1 MTDDEVQALIE
12 KQKEEQQE
20 KETEEETTVE
30 EEVDPELLEAQ
41 QNMAQYAS
49 AEPITTDGNVYNI
62 MLVGLDTTDKGWIG
76 NSDSMILISVN
87 YRLEQI
93 SMISLMRDTHVMI
106 PGIGY
111 RKLNATYPNGGGPLL
126 VKTVEENY
134 KIDVDRYVTVDFGSM
149 IDIIDEIG
157 TIEITFTPKEA
168 ENANKSIKQQCRILG
183 LKSNKYLIPGEGTYE
198 CNGMQAVAYARIR
211 KVGNSDYQRTER
223 QREVLLK
230 LLDKVKAMSFEDLDR
245 LATRLLPLL
254 THNVPES
261 EFWGLLAKAPT
272 LMKYKIISDRIPY
285 DGMYHGYNGDL
296 VPDWEPTVR
305 KLKETIYLS
314 LIDHIDGA
322 IERYENQIQFANPLL
337 WEIKQYYPSEFKVGV
352 QSLNILKKMLGIELP
367 VDEAAFI
374 ALHFITAEY
383 DTKMDVTFDIPRLID
398 DIIAIVE
405 SEFSIKIN
413 KESIHYERFITH
425 LKFFAARVLQAKQM
439 PDDDDFLFRNMIRDQ
454 YKKSYACAQMIRQH
468 LGECYKVAISEE
480 EVVYLTVHIKR
491 VTMHVD

>member
-1 MTDDEVQALIE
+1 MENACMHDTGEFLMKIIKIVNNNIVTSLDEQNREIIVMGRGLGFGRKPGMTIDDGKVE
-12 KQKEEQQE
+12 KVFRLNSAGENQK
-20 KETEEETTVE
+20 
-30 EEVDPELLEAQ
+30 
-41 QNMAQYAS
+41 
-49 AEPITTDGNVYNI
+49 
-62 MLVGLDTTDKGWIG
+62 LV
-76 NSDSMILISVN
+76 
-87 YRLEQI
+87 
-93 SMISLMRDTHVMI
+93 
-106 PGIGY
+106 
-111 RKLNATYPNGGGPLL
+111 
-126 VKTVEENY
+126 
-134 KIDVDRYVTVDFGSM
+134 
-149 IDIIDEIG
+149 DIIQDIPLEHIKAADQI
-157 TIEITFTPKEA
+157 IEYA
-168 ENANKSIKQQCRILG
+168 KSMLG
-183 LKSNKYLIPGEGTYE
+183 E
-198 CNGMQAVAYARIR
+198 
-211 KVGNSDYQRTER
+211 
-223 QREVLLK
+223 
-230 LLDKVKAMSFEDLDR
+230 
-245 LATRLLPLL
+245 
-254 THNVPES
+254 
-261 EFWGLLAKAPT
+261 
-272 LMKYKIISDRIPY
+272 
-285 DGMYHGYNGDL
+285 
-296 VPDWEPTVR
+296 

-454 YKKSYACAQMIRQH
+454 YKESYVCAQKIRQH
-468 LGECYKVAISEE
+468 LGECYGVEISEE

>member
-1 MTDDEVQALIE
+1 MENACMHDTGEFLMKIIKIVNNNIVTSLDEQNREIIVMGRGLGFGRKPGMTIDDGKVE
-12 KQKEEQQE
+12 KVFRLNSAGENQK
-20 KETEEETTVE
+20 
-30 EEVDPELLEAQ
+30 
-41 QNMAQYAS
+41 
-49 AEPITTDGNVYNI
+49 
-62 MLVGLDTTDKGWIG
+62 LV
-76 NSDSMILISVN
+76 
-87 YRLEQI
+87 
-93 SMISLMRDTHVMI
+93 
-106 PGIGY
+106 
-111 RKLNATYPNGGGPLL
+111 
-126 VKTVEENY
+126 
-134 KIDVDRYVTVDFGSM
+134 
-149 IDIIDEIG
+149 DIIQDIPLEHIKAADQI
-157 TIEITFTPKEA
+157 IEYAK
-168 ENANKSIKQQCRILG
+168 NMLG
-183 LKSNKYLIPGEGTYE
+183 E
-198 CNGMQAVAYARIR
+198 
-211 KVGNSDYQRTER
+211 
-223 QREVLLK
+223 
-230 LLDKVKAMSFEDLDR
+230 
-245 LATRLLPLL
+245 
-254 THNVPES
+254 
-261 EFWGLLAKAPT
+261 
-272 LMKYKIISDRIPY
+272 
-285 DGMYHGYNGDL
+285 
-296 VPDWEPTVR
+296 

-454 YKKSYACAQMIRQH
+454 YKKSYACAQKIRQH
-468 LGECYKVAISEE
+468 LGECYGVEISEE

>member
-1 MTDDEVQALIE
+1 MHDTGEFLMKIIKIVNNNIVTSLDEQNREIIVMGRGLGFGRKPGMTIDDGKVE
-12 KQKEEQQE
+12 KVFRLNSAGENQK
-20 KETEEETTVE
+20 
-30 EEVDPELLEAQ
+30 
-41 QNMAQYAS
+41 
-49 AEPITTDGNVYNI
+49 
-62 MLVGLDTTDKGWIG
+62 LV
-76 NSDSMILISVN
+76 
-87 YRLEQI
+87 
-93 SMISLMRDTHVMI
+93 
-106 PGIGY
+106 
-111 RKLNATYPNGGGPLL
+111 
-126 VKTVEENY
+126 
-134 KIDVDRYVTVDFGSM
+134 
-149 IDIIDEIG
+149 DIIQDIPLEHIKAADQI
-157 TIEITFTPKEA
+157 IEYA
-168 ENANKSIKQQCRILG
+168 KSMLG
-183 LKSNKYLIPGEGTYE
+183 E
-198 CNGMQAVAYARIR
+198 
-211 KVGNSDYQRTER
+211 
-223 QREVLLK
+223 
-230 LLDKVKAMSFEDLDR
+230 
-245 LATRLLPLL
+245 
-254 THNVPES
+254 
-261 EFWGLLAKAPT
+261 
-272 LMKYKIISDRIPY
+272 
-285 DGMYHGYNGDL
+285 
-296 VPDWEPTVR
+296 

-454 YKKSYACAQMIRQH
+454 YKEIYACAQKIRQH
-468 LGECYKVAISEE
+468 LGECYGVEISEE